1 MCTRRL
7 SSLQRRGGA
16 GCYLGGALTLR
27 SLAASALVLVGVTAQ
42 VVWAQA
48 DFFKTR
54 LPAVQSQI
62 QLTPVTSPQVEFVR
76 HHVPTEQPIIF
87 VTGGT
92 ADPDWFLYFQ
102 LSYATAPQNTVWWA
116 VIEPQLQKS
125 EDWQDVS
132 AGPEAVRRLAA
143 AKHAH
148 YLVFSG
154 TKVPIGLL
162 AIEAWPMDS
171 QFTVVHLSD

>member
-1 MCTRRL
+1 MD
-7 SSLQRRGGA
+7 GA
-16 GCYLGGALTLR
+16 EPRDATFGGALTLR

-42 VVWAQA
+42 VAWAQA

-54 LPAVQSQI
+54 LPAAQSDI
-62 QLTPVTSPQVEFVR
+62 QLTPVTNPRVEFVR
-76 HHVPTEQPIIF
+76 HHVPTGQPIIF
-87 VTGGT
+87 LTGST
-92 ADPDWFLYFQ
+92 ADTDWFSYFQ

-116 VIEPQLQKS
+116 VIAPQMQKS

-154 TKVPIGLL
+154 TKVPVGLP
-162 AIEAWPMDS
+162 AIETWPMDS
-171 QFTVVHLSD
+171 QCTVVYLND